1 MSQTNLTPEVEEKIY
16 HAFDKIHDLGVVHGD
31 PNVDNILVSATAGE
45 PSVWIIDFEYSHEG
59 DDQSYAA
66 ERETLEELIQEV
78 RYGEIME
85 G

>member
-45 PSVWIIDFEYSHEG
+45 PSVWIIDFEFARDG
-59 DDQSYAA
+59 DDDAYKIEDNAIK
-66 ERETLEELIQEV
+66 ELIECV
-78 RYGEIME
+78 KRGEKTP
-85 G
+85 